1 MQLRFISGGAHLV
14 SHRCSVHRHFNVF
27 HCLLFV
33 GLWKKTMTI
42 KKTPQNHE
50 TTGTRKASNHSP
62 TKSCQEIPVAET
74 CTIRIAS
81 AVDTSL
87 VDAWQL
93 QDLLTVRD
101 FFSIQLH
108 GMGPGHGWD
117 GSLLLGG
124 SSNLLDRL
132 ISFLHC
138 QWGQTYTP
146 RSVTKP
152 LKMHGW
158 KSIFLLGW

>member
-1 MQLRFISGGAHLV
+1 M
-14 SHRCSVHRHFNVF
+14 N
-27 HCLLFV
+27 
-33 GLWKKTMTI
+33 
-42 KKTPQNHE
+42 

-101 FFSIQLH
+101 FSILEWRK
-108 GMGPGHGWD
+108 GPGHGWD
-117 GSLLLGG
+117 GGSLIWGVP
-124 SSNLLDRL
+124 R
-132 ISFLHC
+132 ISLT
-138 QWGQTYTP
+138 G
-146 RSVTKP
+146 
-152 LKMHGW
+152 
-158 KSIFLLGW
+158 